1 MLRLRTSSSLSL
13 LALVIGIAGTGW
25 LSSMTS
31 GWSGPLAVQASTS
44 HRASTRVVAALPRH
58 WHGPVSVV
66 QPRRAASQHVFV
78 PLAATT
84 TPLQPLVMPDDDT
97 QSWSSLR
104 GHLDGRVRL
113 HVDTDAR
120 GDVRAARV
128 LESSGDPI
136 LDQHALR
143 SVRRW
148 RFAVPV
154 AQPQGISGELSMRFT
169 SSKQSLARLP

>member
-1 MLRLRTSSSLSL
+1 MLRLRTSSGLSL

-25 LSSMTS
+25 LSNMTS
-31 GWSGPLAVQASTS
+31 GWSGPSTVGVSRS
-44 HRASTRVVAALPRH
+44 HRVSPRAVAALPRR

-66 QPRRAASQHVFV
+66 QPHRAVRQHVSAS
-78 PLAATT
+78 LATIT
-84 TPLQPLVMPDDDT
+84 TPLQPLVTPDDDT

-113 HVDTDAR
+113 HVDTDGR

-128 LESSGDPI
+128 LESSGDPV

-148 RFAVPV
+148 RFAVPGD
-154 AQPQGISGELSMRFT
+154 QPQGVSGELSMRFT
-169 SSKQSLARLP
+169 SGNQSLARLP